1 MLDYGHLVLAT
12 GARNRLLDIPNANL
26 ADVRYLRILDE
37 SEALRQRIASA
48 RHVVVIGAGFIG
60 LEFAA
65 TARAKGLEV
74 DVVELGTRV
83 MARAVTAEISD
94 YFQERHTAAGIRI
107 HLGVQATSIESD
119 GTNVT
124 GVSLSDG
131 RHMPADLVVV
141 GVGVLPNVELA
152 AEAGLP
158 VAAGI
163 IVDEQLLTSDPN
175 ISAIGD
181 CALFASP
188 RFGGSLRLESV
199 QNATDHARCVAA
211 RLTGDAKPYD
221 GQPWFWSDQGD
232 DKLQI
237 AGLTTGYDRV
247 VVRGDRAQRVV
258 LGLLLQGRPAGRH
271 RVRQS
276 RRGPRVRTQ
285 DSWPEQVDH
294 AGTGGR
300 SQFRSEGC
308 AGLRRL
314 FGECRMQR
322 ARSGTLADAI
332 RSYRATVLHPGV
344 RRDDEGPPQL
354 PPPSASMARRPSA
367 ARRSTPRHWRKQA
380 RRESVVPPASCAATA
395 PTKQSPA
402 PVVSTAL
409 TVRPAMISGL
419 PSIERKHAAL
429 AQRHADDFV
438 LAGLQRSRCLDEAGI
453 IVAVA
458 KFGLRQQAELG
469 FIEDQDIDEIEQLAR
484 RIRSPAPD

>member
-1 MLDYGHLVLAT
+1 MTQGTVVIAGAGHAGFQVAASLRQHGYDGRVCLINDEAHLPYQRPPLSKAYLKGEGRPDSLMFRPDKFYHDQNIELIADRAVSIDRGARKLLLASGAALEYAHLVLAT

-26 ADVRYLRILDE
+26 ADVLYLRILDE
-37 SEALRQRIASA
+37 SEALRLRIASA

-74 DVVELGTRV
+74 DVIELGARV

-119 GTNVT
+119 GTHVT

-131 RHMPADLVVV
+131 RHVPADLVVV
-141 GVGVLPNVELA
+141 GVGVSPNVELA
-152 AEAGLP
+152 AAAGLP

-163 IVDEQLLTSDPN
+163 IVDEQLLTADPA

-211 RLTGDAKPYD
+211 RLTGDAKTYD

-247 VVRGDRAQRVV
+247 VVRGDRAQRSFSAFCYKAGHLVGIESV
-258 LGLLLQGRPAGRH
+258 NRAADHVFGRKILGTDK
-271 RVRQS
+271 S
-276 RRGPRVRTQ
+276 IT
-285 DSWPEQVDH
+285 PEQ
-294 AGTGGR
+294 A
-300 SQFRSEGC
+300 
-308 AGLRRL
+308 
-314 FGECRMQR
+314 
-322 ARSGTLADAI
+322 ADL
-332 RSYRATVLHPGV
+332 SFDL
-344 RRDDEGPPQL
+344 
-354 PPPSASMARRPSA
+354 
-367 ARRSTPRHWRKQA
+367 K
-380 RRESVVPPASCAATA
+380 
-395 PTKQSPA
+395 
-402 PVVSTAL
+402 
-409 TVRPAMISGL
+409 
-419 PSIERKHAAL
+419 AAL
-429 AQRHADDFV
+429 
-438 LAGLQRSRCLDEAGI
+438 
-453 IVAVA
+453 
-458 KFGLRQQAELG
+458 K
-469 FIEDQDIDEIEQLAR
+469 
-484 RIRSPAPD
+484 

>member
-1 MLDYGHLVLAT
+1 MTQGSVVIAGAGHAGFQLAASLRQHGFGDRVCLINDEAHLPYQRPPLSKAYLKGEGRPDSLMFRPDKFYRDQNIELIADRAAFIDRAARRLVLASGAFLDYGHLVLAT

-37 SEALRQRIASA
+37 SEALRQRIATA
-48 RHVVVIGAGFIG
+48 RHVLVIGAGFIG

-65 TARAKGLEV
+65 TARIKGLEV
-74 DVVELGTRV
+74 DVVELGSRV

-94 YFQERHTAAGIRI
+94 YFQARHTAAGIRI

-119 GTNVT
+119 GSNVT

-131 RHMPADLVVV
+131 RHVPADLVVV

-152 AEAGLP
+152 QEAGLP

-163 IVDEQLLTSDPN
+163 IVDEHLLTSDPN

-247 VVRGDRAQRVV
+247 VVRGDRAQRSFSAFCY
-258 LGLLLQGRPAGRH
+258 RAGRLVGIESINRAGDH
-271 RVRQS
+271 MFG
-276 RRGPRVRTQ
+276 RRLLGMDR
-285 DSWPEQVDH
+285 SIAPEQ
-294 AGTGGR
+294 A
-300 SQFRSEGC
+300 
-308 AGLRRL
+308 
-314 FGECRMQR
+314 
-322 ARSGTLADAI
+322 ADL
-332 RSYRATVLHPGV
+332 SFDL
-344 RRDDEGPPQL
+344 
-354 PPPSASMARRPSA
+354 
-367 ARRSTPRHWRKQA
+367 K
-380 RRESVVPPASCAATA
+380 
-395 PTKQSPA
+395 
-402 PVVSTAL
+402 
-409 TVRPAMISGL
+409 
-419 PSIERKHAAL
+419 AAL
-429 AQRHADDFV
+429 A
-438 LAGLQRSRCLDEAGI
+438 
-453 IVAVA
+453 
-458 KFGLRQQAELG
+458 
-469 FIEDQDIDEIEQLAR
+469 
-484 RIRSPAPD
+484 

>member
-1 MLDYGHLVLAT
+1 MTQGTVLIAGAGHAGFQLAASLRQLGYGGRVCLINDEPHLPYQRPPLSKAYLKGEGRPDSLMFRPDKFYHDQNIELIGDRAVSIDRNARKLMLASGAAMEYGHLVLAT

-74 DVVELGTRV
+74 DVIELGTRV

-131 RHMPADLVVV
+131 RHVPADLVVV

-152 AEAGLP
+152 AAAGLP

-163 IVDEQLLTSDPN
+163 IVDAQLLTSDPA

-211 RLTGDAKPYD
+211 RLTGDAKSYD
-221 GQPWFWSDQGD
+221 GRPWFWSDQGD

-247 VVRGDRAQRVV
+247 VVRGDRAQRSFSAFCYRAGELVGV
-258 LGLLLQGRPAGRH
+258 ESVNRAADHVFGRKILGLDR
-271 RVRQS
+271 S
-276 RRGPRVRTQ
+276 IT
-285 DSWPEQVDH
+285 PEQAEDL
-294 AGTGGR
+294 
-300 SQFRSEGC
+300 SFD
-308 AGLRRL
+308 LK
-314 FGECRMQR
+314 
-322 ARSGTLADAI
+322 
-332 RSYRATVLHPGV
+332 
-344 RRDDEGPPQL
+344 
-354 PPPSASMARRPSA
+354 A
-367 ARRSTPRHWRKQA
+367 AVK
-380 RRESVVPPASCAATA
+380 
-395 PTKQSPA
+395 
-402 PVVSTAL
+402 
-409 TVRPAMISGL
+409 
-419 PSIERKHAAL
+419 
-429 AQRHADDFV
+429 
-438 LAGLQRSRCLDEAGI
+438 
-453 IVAVA
+453 
-458 KFGLRQQAELG
+458 
-469 FIEDQDIDEIEQLAR
+469 
-484 RIRSPAPD
+484 